1 MKKIYIYHYTGRNHR
16 YVGRTYRMIQEGSK
30 FHPGP
35 RATRKKVDLAKL
47 TEYRIARFH
56 HREWEYVDDYRGP
69 AWDKVTLTEEQIVKL
84 GPLPDNLTH
93 IKPPHAWSVWKNGKW
108 VQSRKL
114 FRQTKIKALN
124 QIFTA
129 KTRTIGSRAD
139 ILEAICAL
147 ARNSTADQ
155 DAITK
160 WAGLADYVDKLKA
173 VYDQAKAD
181 LAAATTIKELKAIDL
196 SAIAWPEAV

>member
-1 MKKIYIYHYTGRNHR
+1 MKKIYIYHFNRNHR
-16 YVGRTYRMIQEGSK
+16 YIGRTYRMIQEGSK
-30 FHPGP
+30 IHLGP
-35 RATRKKVDLAKL
+35 RATRKKVDLTKL
-47 TEYRIARFH
+47 TEHRIALFRH
-56 HREWEYVDDYRGP
+56 HEWKYVDDYRGP

-93 IKPPHAWSVWKNGKW
+93 VKPPYAWSAWKNGKW

-124 QIFTA
+124 RIFRQ
-129 KTRTIGSRAD
+129 KTLHLGSPAD

-155 DAITK
+155 DTITK
-160 WAGLADYVDKLKA
+160 WSALAAYIDSLKT
-173 VYDQAKAD
+173 VYDQARAD
-181 LAAATTIKELKAIDL
+181 LVAATTIKELKAIDL
-196 SAIAWPEAV
+196 SAIVWPEAV